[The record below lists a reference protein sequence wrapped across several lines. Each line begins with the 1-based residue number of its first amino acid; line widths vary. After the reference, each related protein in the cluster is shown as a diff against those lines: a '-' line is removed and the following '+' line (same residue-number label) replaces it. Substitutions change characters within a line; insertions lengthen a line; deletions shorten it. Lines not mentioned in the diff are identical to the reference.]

1 MLTWGAERK
10 SVPAHLGMKKK
21 TPTVCFAHQPMD
33 LFNVNQTFEDYNVV
47 FVPPSCVSAVC
58 VCSRREEEACEASD
72 GNAQP
77 QA

>member
-1 MLTWGAERK
+1 
-10 SVPAHLGMKKK
+10 
-21 TPTVCFAHQPMD
+21 MD
-33 LFNVNQTFEDYNVV
+33 LFDVNQTFEGDTVV
-47 FVPPSCVSAVC
+47 FVPPSCVSVVC